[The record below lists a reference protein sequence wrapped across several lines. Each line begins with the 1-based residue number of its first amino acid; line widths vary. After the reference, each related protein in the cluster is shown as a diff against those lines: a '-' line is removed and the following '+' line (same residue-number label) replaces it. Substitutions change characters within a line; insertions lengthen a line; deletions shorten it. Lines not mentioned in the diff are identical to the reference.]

1 MSINFLSFLVN
12 LLFFFCY
19 PSQET
24 LQKAKMVE
32 SRGVNPQQRSNLNAG
47 YVICVLEVA
56 VFTFKLPVS
65 LHEWYLSYKLP
76 NENYNKIFKRDNNNI

>member
-1 MSINFLSFLVN
+1 MSIIFLSFLVN
-12 LLFFFCY
+12 LLFFFSY

-32 SRGVNPQQRSNLNAG
+32 SQGVNPQQRSGLNAD

-65 LHEWYLSYKLP
+65 FHE
-76 NENYNKIFKRDNNNI
+76 